1 MLRQARRF
9 TPSLSLTAARP
20 ARGMRPGRKPAT
32 DDFQSG
38 SVNVNK
44 SKSMKQTAL
53 IYGLLL
59 LASVYGCA
67 GSQAAQQIRQ
77 GRLALLTGNPEI
89 AVQHFEQAAA
99 LDSKNSGSPLQQSAW
114 TYVGRAYYGTMQYS
128 LARQALDR
136 ALAQNKEDDIAR
148 LYVGLI
154 GAHEQI
160 NESSR
165 KQIQAGLQ
173 GVYDRIEYIKRFT
186 FAAEFWGP
194 SGQLSAELLALI
206 KTVAAPQV
214 DWSGVIPRIEEL
226 GLKIENEVDQSQR
239 DELNRYRGGG
249 SGGGDM

>member
-1 MLRQARRF
+1 M
-9 TPSLSLTAARP
+9 
-20 ARGMRPGRKPAT
+20 
-32 DDFQSG
+32 D
-38 SVNVNK
+38 K
-44 SKSMKQTAL
+44 SRSITQTAL
-53 IYGLLL
+53 ICGLLL

-67 GSQAAQQIRQ
+67 GSQAAQQIQ
-77 GRLALLTGNPEI
+77 EGRRALLTGSPEI

-99 LDSKNSGSPLQQSAW
+99 LDSKNSGSPLQESAW
-114 TYVGRAYYGTMQYS
+114 TYLGRAYYGAMKYS

-136 ALAQNKEDDIAR
+136 ALAQNKDDDIAR

-154 GAHEQI
+154 GAREQM

-186 FAAEFWGP
+186 FAGEFWDP

-206 KTVAAPQV
+206 KTVSAPQM
-214 DWSGVIPRIEEL
+214 DWSSAIPRIEQL
-226 GLKIENEVDQSQR
+226 GLKIENEVDQAQR

>member
-1 MLRQARRF
+1 M
-9 TPSLSLTAARP
+9 
-20 ARGMRPGRKPAT
+20 
-32 DDFQSG
+32 D
-38 SVNVNK
+38 K
-44 SKSMKQTAL
+44 SRSITQTAL
-53 IYGLLL
+53 ICGLLL

-67 GSQAAQQIRQ
+67 GSQAAQQIQ
-77 GRLALLTGNPEI
+77 EGRRALLTGSPEI

-99 LDSKNSGSPLQQSAW
+99 LDSKNSGSPLQESAW
-114 TYVGRAYYGTMQYS
+114 TYLGRAYYGAMKYS

-136 ALAQNKEDDIAR
+136 ALAQNKDDDIAR

-154 GAHEQI
+154 GAREQM

-186 FAAEFWGP
+186 FAGEFWDP

-206 KTVAAPQV
+206 KTVSAPQM
-214 DWSGVIPRIEEL
+214 DWSSAIPRIEQL
-226 GLKIENEVDQSQR
+226 GLKIEN
-239 DELNRYRGGG
+239 GG